1 MLHINDITYRIGGR
15 VLFDKASAAIPAGHK
30 IGLVGRNGSGKST
43 LLKIITGEIS
53 PAEGEI
59 SIPKRAS
66 LGVVAQ
72 EAPGGPTS
80 LIDTVLEADKVRAD
94 LMARAETE
102 TDPGEIG
109 EIHMRL
115 SEIGAY
121 AAPARAASILAG
133 LGFDEDAQKRPC
145 SDYSG
150 GWRMRVAL
158 ASALFAE
165 PDILLLDEP
174 TNYLDLE
181 GALWLERFLETYPH
195 TLLIISHDRAFL
207 NRSVDHILHL
217 SDCKLTLY
225 SGGYDAFERTRTLQQ
240 ANLKKAAEKQDA
252 QRKHMQAFVDRFR
265 AKASKARQA
274 QSRLKAIAKLQPI
287 ASLADEQTPEFRFPD
302 PSPLPPPLVT
312 MDNVETG
319 YGDGP
324 PILKGVDVR
333 IDQDDRIALLG
344 ANGNGKSTF
353 AKLLS
358 KRLRH
363 TAGRVKRAPALKIGY
378 FAQHQL
384 DELDPDQTAY
394 EHMIA
399 VLPDKTQA
407 QVRAV
412 LGNFGFTYDTM
423 NVKTENLSGGE
434 KARLVFTL
442 ITRDAPHI
450 LVLDEPTNHLDVNS
464 REVLNRALNEF
475 QGAVILISHD
485 RHLVETCAD
494 RLWLVAD
501 QTITAYDG
509 DMDEYAD
516 LILSRA
522 RAAGRSDAKSDETP
536 KVSRKDARREAAAA
550 RAKIAPLRRKVSD
563 IEKRHEK
570 LQKDLVAIEDALND
584 PALYDGANGGPDKL
598 ADLTKRQASLVRAV
612 KDAEYEWMKALD
624 AYEKAQESAPSDA

>member
-1 MLHINDITYRIGGR
+1 MLHINDIVYRVAGR
-15 VLFDKASAAIPAGHK
+15 MLFDKASAVIPAGHK
-30 IGLVGRNGSGKST
+30 VGLVGRNGSGKST
-43 LLKIITGEIS
+43 LLKLITGEIYPS
-53 PAEGEI
+53 EGEI
-59 SIPKRAS
+59 TLPKRAS

-72 EAPGGPTS
+72 EAPGGATS
-80 LIDTVLEADKVRAD
+80 LIDTVLAADRVRAE
-94 LMARAETE
+94 LLARAETE

-121 AAPARAASILAG
+121 AAPSRAAAILAG
-133 LGFDEDAQKRPC
+133 LGFDEAAQRRPC

-165 PDILLLDEP
+165 PDLLLLDEP

-181 GALWLERFLETYPH
+181 GSLWLERFLESYPK
-195 TLLIISHDRAFL
+195 TLLIVSHDRMFL
-207 NRSVDHILHL
+207 NKAVDHILHL
-217 SDCKLTLY
+217 SDCKLALY
-225 SGGYDAFERTRTLQQ
+225 SGGYDTFERTRALQQ
-240 ANLKKAAEKQDA
+240 TNLKKAVEKQEA

-287 ASLADEQTPEFRFPD
+287 ASLAEDKTPEFRFPD
-302 PSPLPPPLVT
+302 PAPLPPPLIT
-312 MDNVETG
+312 MDDVETG
-319 YGDGP
+319 YDDGP
-324 PILKGVDVR
+324 PILRGLNLR

-344 ANGNGKSTF
+344 ANGNGKSTL
-353 AKLLS
+353 AKLIS
-358 KRLRH
+358 KRLKH

-384 DELDPDQTAY
+384 DELTPGETAY
-394 EHMIA
+394 EHMVA

-412 LGNFGFTYDTM
+412 LGNFGFSYDVM
-423 NVKTENLSGGE
+423 NVKSENLSGGE
-434 KARLVFTL
+434 KARLVFAL

-450 LVLDEPTNHLDVNS
+450 LVLDEPTNHLDVDS
-464 REVLNRALNEF
+464 REVLNRALNDF

-494 RLWLVAD
+494 RLWLVAES
-501 QTITAYDG
+501 TVKSYDG
-509 DMDEYAD
+509 DMDEYAE

-522 RAAGRSDAKSDETP
+522 RMAGRADDKDSEP
-536 KVSRKDARREAAAA
+536 KASRKNARREAAAA
-550 RAKIAPLRRKVSD
+550 RAKLAPMRKKVAE
-563 IEKRHEK
+563 IEKQHEK
-570 LQKDLVAIEDALND
+570 LQWDLKSIEDALND
-584 PALYDGANGGPDKL
+584 PDLYNGAGSTEKV
-598 ADLTKRQASLVRAV
+598 ADLTKRQADLTRAI

-624 AYEKAQESAPSDA
+624 AYEKAEAAEN

>member
-15 VLFDKASAAIPAGHK
+15 VLFEKASAVIPAGHK
-30 IGLVGRNGSGKST
+30 VGLVGRNGSGKST
-43 LLKIITGEIS
+43 LLRLITGEIYPS
-53 PAEGEI
+53 DGEI
-59 SIPKRAS
+59 TLPKRAS

-72 EAPGGPTS
+72 EAPGGETN
-80 LIDTVLEADKVRAD
+80 LIDTVLATDTVRAD
-94 LMARAETE
+94 LLQRAETE

-115 SEIGAY
+115 QEIGAY
-121 AAPARAASILAG
+121 AAPSRAATILAG
-133 LGFDEDAQKRPC
+133 LGFDETAQQRSC
-145 SDYSG
+145 SSYSG

-158 ASALFAE
+158 AAALFSE
-165 PDILLLDEP
+165 PDLLMLDEP

-181 GALWLERFLETYPH
+181 GALWLERFLETYPK
-195 TLLIISHDRAFL
+195 TLLIISHDRTFL
-207 NRSVDHILHL
+207 NTAVDHILHL
-217 SDCKLTLY
+217 SECKLALY
-225 SGGYDAFERTRTLQQ
+225 SGGYDTFERTRSLQQ
-240 ANLKKAAEKQDA
+240 ANLKKAMEKQEA

-265 AKASKARQA
+265 YKASKARQA

-287 ASLADEQTPEFRFPD
+287 ASLAEDRTPEFRFPD
-302 PSPLPPPLVT
+302 PAPLPPPLIT
-312 MDNVETG
+312 MDEVSTG

-324 PILKGVDVR
+324 PVLSKVNLR

-353 AKLLS
+353 AKLIS
-358 KRLRH
+358 KRLNH
-363 TAGRVKRAPALKIGY
+363 SAGRVKRAPALKIGY

-384 DELDPDQTAY
+384 DELNPGQTAY

-407 QVRAV
+407 QVRAI
-412 LGNFGFTYDTM
+412 LGNFGFTFDVM
-423 NVKTENLSGGE
+423 NVKSENLSGGE
-434 KARLVFTL
+434 KARLVFAL

-450 LVLDEPTNHLDVNS
+450 LVLDEPTNHLDVDS

-485 RHLVETCAD
+485 RHLVETTAD

-501 QTITAYDG
+501 GTVTSYDG
-509 DMDEYAD
+509 DMDEYAE

-522 RAAGRSDAKSDETP
+522 RPAARSDAKSEAES
-536 KVSRKDARREAAAA
+536 KVSRKDVRREAAAN
-550 RAKIAPLRRKVSD
+550 RAKLAPMRRKVAE

-570 LQKDLVAIEDALND
+570 LQWDLSAVTEELND
-584 PALYDGANGGPDKL
+584 PALYDGKTGNPEKL
-598 ADLTKRQASLVRAV
+598 AELTKRQSDLDKAI
-612 KDAEYEWMKALD
+612 KDIEYEWMKALD
-624 AYEKAQESAPSDA
+624 EYERAEAGE